1 MSASKRLRE
10 DAAARKAGLKS
21 TESEEGRKWLW
32 KALNPADSNTAAIG
46 IPTGQSNN
54 ISTLNYQSQYDITA
68 PPGVTSA
75 YPSFDCDLYLNHN
88 PVLFG
93 TAISYPSG
101 SMDLSGVNNFEIN
114 TVVSPTDGG
123 NYIVTVTITPD
134 DIPPKPVALRTVQ
147 QLTNSQIDPRAFQ
160 YSNSLASK
168 RVLYSQVIQK
178 ARLSYGAAHVIP
190 TCSDLHNGGLITAC
204 QQVCEPKESMIDETN
219 GIHLLS
225 YNENDFPNI
234 EDTIQNPQMYSAR
247 YNDGC
252 YMPYK
257 IRDPFNNDYVS
268 SEREMT
274 CRAPYVVTGV
284 SMLVADMFGNLEG
297 DKFVVSETATA
308 TRYTV
313 KQVPMTLVQATDST
327 MFKITG
333 TTSTA
338 TTGGNTAKTKSNVL
352 AIRFD
357 VCNLIGQ
364 RGYFYVS
371 LNDEELKSSNS
382 VYSENYS
389 TIITS
394 SASASSYKQMANMFN
409 GPFNESLSGE
419 FTANQLEASGNGALW
434 MSMFQGKQWF
444 HIPRLITAW
453 DAQGTGASMNPRG
466 IQWVSV
472 DTTYTAAASLKAL
485 TRGTIPDMLEKQMC
499 TVHMTGV
506 SSTAPIKLIM
516 RIGVEILL
524 TASSLYSPFKY
535 ISPEYDESAIKS
547 YLRCTRAMRDAYYA
561 NAGGIGGQAEFVKAM
576 TDLVE
581 YGSPMALSRV
591 LNQGGNYVSLIG

>member
-1 MSASKRLRE
+1 MSATKRLRE
-10 DAAARKAGLKS
+10 DAAARKAGLKA
-21 TESEEGRKWLW
+21 TETEEGRKWLW
-32 KALNPADSNTAAIG
+32 KALNPADPGTAAIG
-46 IPTGQSNN
+46 VPTGQSNN
-54 ISTLNYQSQYDITA
+54 ISTLNYQSQYDVTA

-75 YPSFDCDLYLNHN
+75 YPSFDCDLYMNHN
-88 PVLFG
+88 PVIFG

-101 SMDLSGVNNFEIN
+101 SMDLSGVGTFEIN
-114 TVVSPTDGG
+114 TTVDSTKKT
-123 NYIVTVTITPD
+123 VTVKITPD
-134 DIPPKPVALRTVQ
+134 DIPDRPVALRTVQ

-178 ARLSYGAAHVIP
+178 ARMSYGSVHVIP
-190 TCSDLHNGGLITAC
+190 TCSDLNNGGLITAC
-204 QQVCEPKESMIDETN
+204 QQVCEPKESMIDDTN
-219 GIHLLS
+219 GIHLLA

-257 IRDPFNNDYVS
+257 IRDPFKNEYIS
-268 SEREMT
+268 SEREVT

-284 SMLVADMFGNLEG
+284 SMLVAYQFGTVAG
-297 DKFVVSETATA
+297 GVFSQSTTALA
-308 TRYTV
+308 TNYSV
-313 KQVPMTLVQATDST
+313 KQIPMTLTQATDST
-327 MFKITG
+327 MFTIEG

-338 TTGGNTAKTKSNVL
+338 LSSGSTAENYSNVL

-371 LNDEELKSSNS
+371 LNDESIVNVTLQTGGA
-382 VYSENYS
+382 S
-389 TIITS
+389 TIISNDTS
-394 SASASSYKQMANMFN
+394 STTFKAMTNMFN
-409 GPFNESLSGE
+409 GPFAETLSGT
-419 FTANQLEASGNGALW
+419 FTAGQLEAKAGGALW
-434 MSMFQGKQWF
+434 TSMFQGKQWF

-453 DAQGTGASMNPRG
+453 DAQGTGASENPKG

-472 DTTYTAAASLKAL
+472 DTTLTALSSLKAL

-506 SSTAPIKLIM
+506 SSTAPIKLILRM
-516 RIGVEILL
+516 GVEILL

-561 NAGGIGGQAEFVKAM
+561 NAGGMGGQAEFIKALS
-576 TDLVE
+576 DLVE
-581 YGSPMALSRV
+581 HGSPMALSRV

>member
-32 KALNPADSNTAAIG
+32 KALNPADPGTAAIG

-68 PPGVTSA
+68 PPGVSSA

-88 PVLFG
+88 PVIFG

-101 SMDLSGVNNFEIN
+101 SMDLSGVGTFEVN
-114 TVVSPTDGG
+114 TTVDTTTHM
-123 NYIVTVTITPD
+123 VTVKITPD
-134 DIPPKPVALRTVQ
+134 DIPDKPVAIRTVQ

-168 RVLYSQVIQK
+168 RVLYSQIIQK
-178 ARLSYGAAHVIP
+178 ARLSYGSAHVIP
-190 TCSDLHNGGLITAC
+190 TCSDLNNGGLITAC

-219 GIHLLS
+219 GIHLLT

-284 SMLVADMFGNLEG
+284 SLLVADQFGKMEG
-297 DKFVVSETATA
+297 GVFTQSQTSQATN
-308 TRYTV
+308 YTV
-313 KQVPMTLVQATDST
+313 RQVPMTLTQAADST
-327 MFKITG
+327 MFTIEA

-338 TTGGNTAKTKSNVL
+338 RTEGEVAATKSNVL

-371 LNDEELKSSNS
+371 LNDETKKEAQSKSYGFSN
-382 VYSENYS
+382 
-389 TIITS
+389 IISNATS
-394 SASASSYKQMANMFN
+394 STTYKQMSNMFN
-409 GPFNESLSGE
+409 GPFVEGMSGD
-419 FTANQLEASGNGALW
+419 FTTGQLEAANNGPLW
-434 MSMFQGKQWF
+434 QSMFQGKQWF

-453 DAQGTGASMNPRG
+453 DSQGFGASQNPMG

-472 DTTYTAAASLKAL
+472 DTTLTSLSSLKAL

-506 SSTAPIKLIM
+506 SATAPIKLIM
-516 RIGVEILL
+516 RMGVEILL

-561 NAGGIGGQAEFVKAM
+561 NAGGIGGQAEFIRAM

-581 YGSPMALSRV
+581 YGSPLALSRV

>member
-1 MSASKRLRE
+1 MSVAKRLRE
-10 DAAARKAGLKS
+10 DEAARKAGLKA

-32 KALNPADSNTAAIG
+32 KALNPADSTTAAIG

-88 PVLFG
+88 PVIFG

-101 SMDLSGVNNFEIN
+101 SMDLSGVGTFEIN
-114 TVVSPTDGG
+114 TTVDAAEKT
-123 NYIVTVTITPD
+123 VTVKITPD
-134 DIPPKPVALRTVQ
+134 DIPDKPVALRTVQ
-147 QLTNSQIDPRAFQ
+147 QLMNSQIDPRSFQ

-178 ARLSYGAAHVIP
+178 ARLSYGSAHVIP
-190 TCSDLHNGGLITAC
+190 TCSDLNNGGLITAC

-284 SMLVADMFGNLEG
+284 SLLVADQFGTVAGNVFTQQQTK
-297 DKFVVSETATA
+297 DATN
-308 TRYTV
+308 YTV
-313 KQVPMTLVQATDST
+313 RQVPMVLKQAADST
-327 MFKITG
+327 MFTIEV

-338 TTGGNTAKTKSNVL
+338 KTLGGTAETMSNVL

-371 LNDEELKSSNS
+371 LNDESKNSTSSQAYGFSSIISNS
-382 VYSENYS
+382 
-389 TIITS
+389 TS
-394 SASASSYKQMANMFN
+394 STSYKQTSNMFN
-409 GPFNESLSGE
+409 GPFTEGMSGT
-419 FTANQLEASGNGALW
+419 FTAGQLTAANNGPLW
-434 MSMFQGKQWF
+434 QSMFNGKQWF

-453 DAQGTGASMNPRG
+453 DAQGTGASQNPVG

-472 DTTYTAAASLKAL
+472 DTTLTSLSSLKAL

-561 NAGGIGGQAEFVKAM
+561 NAGGMGGQAEFIKAL

>member
-1 MSASKRLRE
+1 MSATKRLRADE
-10 DAAARKAGLKS
+10 AARKAGLKA

-32 KALNPADSNTAAIG
+32 KALNPADPGTAAIG

-88 PVLFG
+88 PVIFG

-101 SMDLSGVNNFEIN
+101 SMDLSGVGTFEIHT
-114 TVVSPTDGG
+114 TV
-123 NYIVTVTITPD
+123 NEAEKRVTVKITPD
-134 DIPPKPVALRTVQ
+134 DIPDKPVAMRTVQ

-168 RVLYSQVIQK
+168 RVLYSQIIQK
-178 ARLSYGAAHVIP
+178 ARLSYGSVHVIP
-190 TCSDLHNGGLITAC
+190 TCSDLNNGGLITAC
-204 QQVCEPKESMIDETN
+204 QQVCEPKESMIDEAN

-257 IRDPFNNDYVS
+257 IRDPFNNDYVP

-284 SMLVADMFGNLEG
+284 SLLVADQFGTKAG
-297 DKFVVSETATA
+297 GVFTPSTTANA
-308 TRYTV
+308 TNYTV
-313 KQVPMTLVQATDST
+313 RQVPMTLTQAADST
-327 MFKITG
+327 MFTIE
-333 TTSTA
+333 A
-338 TTGGNTAKTKSNVL
+338 TTDTARTEGEIAATKSNVL

-371 LNDEELKSSNS
+371 LNDESKSSATSKSYGFSN
-382 VYSENYS
+382 
-389 TIITS
+389 IISNATS
-394 SASASSYKQMANMFN
+394 STTYKQMSNMFN
-409 GPFNESLSGE
+409 GPFVEGMSGD
-419 FTANQLEASGNGALW
+419 FTAGQIKAESNGPLW
-434 MSMFQGKQWF
+434 QSMFQGKQWF
-444 HIPRLITAW
+444 RIPRLITAW
-453 DAQGTGASMNPRG
+453 DSQGFGASQNPMG

-472 DTTYTAAASLKAL
+472 DTTLTSLSSLKAL

-506 SSTAPIKLIM
+506 SATAPIKLIM
-516 RIGVEILL
+516 RMGVEILL

-561 NAGGIGGQAEFVKAM
+561 NAGGIGGQAEFIRAM

-581 YGSPMALSRV
+581 YGSPLALSRV

>member
-1 MSASKRLRE
+1 MSVAKRLRE
-10 DAAARKAGLKS
+10 DEAARKAGLKA

-32 KALNPADSNTAAIG
+32 KALNPADPGTAAIG

-88 PVLFG
+88 PVIFG

-101 SMDLSGVNNFEIN
+101 SMDLSGVGTFEIN
-114 TVVSPTDGG
+114 TTVNVTDKT
-123 NYIVTVTITPD
+123 VTVKITPD
-134 DIPPKPVALRTVQ
+134 DIPDKPVALRTVQ
-147 QLTNSQIDPRAFQ
+147 QLMNSQIDPRAFQ

-178 ARLSYGAAHVIP
+178 ARLSYGSAHVIP
-190 TCSDLHNGGLITAC
+190 TCSDLNNGGLITAC

-284 SMLVADMFGNLEG
+284 SLLVADQFGTVAGNVLTQTQTK
-297 DKFVVSETATA
+297 DATN
-308 TRYTV
+308 YTV
-313 KQVPMTLVQATDST
+313 RQVPMTLKQAADST
-327 MFKITG
+327 MFSIEV
-333 TTSTA
+333 TTPTA
-338 TTGGNTAKTKSNVL
+338 RTGGGTAETKSNVL

-371 LNDEELKSSNS
+371 LNDESKVS
-382 VYSENYS
+382 
-389 TIITS
+389 TS
-394 SASASSYKQMANMFN
+394 SLSYGFSNIISNDTSSTSYKLTSNMFN
-409 GPFNESLSGE
+409 GPFNETLSGT
-419 FTANQLEASGNGALW
+419 FTAGQLTASANGPLW
-434 MSMFQGKQWF
+434 QSMFNGKQWF

-453 DAQGTGASMNPRG
+453 DVQGTGASQNPVG
-466 IQWVSV
+466 IQWASV
-472 DTTYTAAASLKAL
+472 DITMNSLSSLKAL

-516 RIGVEILL
+516 RVGVEILL

-561 NAGGIGGQAEFVKAM
+561 NAGGMGGQAEFIKAM

>member
-1 MSASKRLRE
+1 MSAAKRLRADE
-10 DAAARKAGLKS
+10 AARKAGLKA

-32 KALNPADSNTAAIG
+32 KALNPADPGTAAIG

-68 PPGVTSA
+68 PPGVSSA

-88 PVLFG
+88 PVIFG

-101 SMDLSGVNNFEIN
+101 SMDLSGVGAFEIN
-114 TVVSPTDGG
+114 TTVDEAKKE
-123 NYIVTVTITPD
+123 VTVKITPD
-134 DIPPKPVALRTVQ
+134 DIPDKPVAMRTVQ

-168 RVLYSQVIQK
+168 RVLYSQIIQK
-178 ARLSYGAAHVIP
+178 ARLSYGSAHVIP
-190 TCSDLHNGGLITAC
+190 TCSDLNNGGLITAC

-225 YNENDFPNI
+225 YSENDFPNI

-268 SEREMT
+268 SERETT

-284 SMLVADMFGNLEG
+284 SLLVAEQFGTVAG
-297 DKFVVSETATA
+297 GVFTQSTTANA
-308 TRYTV
+308 TNYTV
-313 KQVPMTLVQATDST
+313 RQVPMILKQATDST
-327 MFKITG
+327 MFSIEA

-338 TTGGNTAKTKSNVL
+338 RTAGEIADTKSNVL

-371 LNDEELKSSNS
+371 LNDESKKSTTSTAYGFSN
-382 VYSENYS
+382 
-389 TIITS
+389 IISNATS
-394 SASASSYKQMANMFN
+394 STSYKQLSNMFN
-409 GPFNESLSGE
+409 GPFVEGMSGG
-419 FTANQLEASGNGALW
+419 FTAGQLKAADNGPLW
-434 MSMFQGKQWF
+434 QSMFQGKQWF

-453 DAQGTGASMNPRG
+453 DAQGTGASQNPVG

-472 DTTYTAAASLKAL
+472 DTTLTSLSSLKAL

-561 NAGGIGGQAEFVKAM
+561 NAGGIGGQAEFIRAM

-581 YGSPMALSRV
+581 YGSPLALSRV

>member
-1 MSASKRLRE
+1 MSAAKRLRE
-10 DAAARKAGLKS
+10 DEAARKAGLKA
-21 TESEEGRKWLW
+21 TETEEGRKWLW
-32 KALNPADSNTAAIG
+32 KALNPADPGTAAIG
-46 IPTGQSNN
+46 LPTGQSNN
-54 ISTLNYQSQYDITA
+54 ISTLNYQSQYDVTA

-88 PVLFG
+88 PVIFG

-101 SMDLSGVNNFEIN
+101 SMDLSGVGSFEIET
-114 TVVSPTDGG
+114 TVAEGKV
-123 NYIVTVTITPD
+123 NVKITPD
-134 DIPPKPVALRTVQ
+134 DIPDRPVALRTVQ
-147 QLTNSQIDPRAFQ
+147 QLMNSQIDPRAFQ

-178 ARLSYGAAHVIP
+178 ARMSYGSIHVIP
-190 TCSDLHNGGLITAC
+190 TCSDLNNGGLITAC
-204 QQVCEPKESMIDETN
+204 QQVCEPKESMIDDTN

-257 IRDPFNNDYVS
+257 IRDPFKNEYTS
-268 SEREMT
+268 SEREVT

-284 SMLVADMFGNLEG
+284 SMLVAYQFGT
-297 DKFVVSETATA
+297 VSNGVLNQTETKDATN
-308 TRYTV
+308 YSV
-313 KQVPMTLVQATDST
+313 KQVPMTLEQAPDST
-327 MFKITG
+327 MFTIRGTADTAKTG
-333 TTSTA
+333 GSTA
-338 TTGGNTAKTKSNVL
+338 VTKSNVL

-371 LNDEELKSSNS
+371 LNDESIVNASLQTGGL
-382 VYSENYS
+382 S
-389 TIITS
+389 TIISSDTTS
-394 SASASSYKQMANMFN
+394 TAFKPMVNMFN
-409 GPFNESLSGE
+409 GPFSESLSGT
-419 FTANQLEASGNGALW
+419 FTAGQLNSGAAGNLLWGA
-434 MSMFQGKQWF
+434 MFQGKQWF

-453 DAQGTGASMNPRG
+453 DVQGTGASENPKG

-472 DTTYTAAASLKAL
+472 DTTLTSLSSLKSL

-516 RIGVEILL
+516 RMGVEILL

-561 NAGGIGGQAEFVKAM
+561 NAGGMGGQAEFIKALS
-576 TDLVE
+576 DLVE
-581 YGSPMALSRV
+581 HGSPMALSRV

>member
-1 MSASKRLRE
+1 MSVAKRLRE
-10 DAAARKAGLKS
+10 DEAARKAGLKA

-32 KALNPADSNTAAIG
+32 KALNPADPGTAAIG

-88 PVLFG
+88 PVIFG

-101 SMDLSGVNNFEIN
+101 SMDLSGVGTFEIN
-114 TVVSPTDGG
+114 TTVNEADKM
-123 NYIVTVTITPD
+123 VTVKITPD
-134 DIPPKPVALRTVQ
+134 DIPDKPVALRTVQ
-147 QLTNSQIDPRAFQ
+147 QLMNSQIDPRAFQ

-178 ARLSYGAAHVIP
+178 ARLSYGSAHVIP
-190 TCSDLHNGGLITAC
+190 TCSDLNNGGLITAC

-284 SMLVADMFGNLEG
+284 SLLVADQFGTVAGNVFT
-297 DKFVVSETATA
+297 KTETAQA
-308 TRYTV
+308 TNYTV
-313 KQVPMTLVQATDST
+313 RQVPMTLKQAADST
-327 MFKITG
+327 MFSIEV

-338 TTGGNTAKTKSNVL
+338 STGGTTAYKKSNVL

-371 LNDEELKSSNS
+371 LNDESKDSKTSQAYGFSNIISNS
-382 VYSENYS
+382 
-389 TIITS
+389 TS
-394 SASASSYKQMANMFN
+394 STSYKLTSNMFN
-409 GPFNESLSGE
+409 GPFNETLSGS
-419 FTANQLEASGNGALW
+419 FTAGQLTAADNGPLW
-434 MSMFQGKQWF
+434 QSMFNGKQWF

-453 DAQGTGASMNPRG
+453 DAQGTGASQNPVG

-472 DTTYTAAASLKAL
+472 DTTLTSLSSLKAL

-561 NAGGIGGQAEFVKAM
+561 NAGGMGGQAEFIKAL

>member
-1 MSASKRLRE
+1 MSAAKRLRADE
-10 DAAARKAGLKS
+10 AARKAGLKA

-32 KALNPADSNTAAIG
+32 KALNPADPGTAAIG

-68 PPGVTSA
+68 PPGVSSA

-88 PVLFG
+88 PVIFG

-101 SMDLSGVNNFEIN
+101 SMDLSGVGTFEIN
-114 TVVSPTDGG
+114 TTVDEAAKE
-123 NYIVTVTITPD
+123 VTVKITPD
-134 DIPPKPVALRTVQ
+134 DIPDKPVAIRTVQ

-168 RVLYSQVIQK
+168 RVLYSQIIQK
-178 ARLSYGAAHVIP
+178 ARLSYGSAHVIP
-190 TCSDLHNGGLITAC
+190 TCSDLNNGGLITAC

-219 GIHLLS
+219 GIHLLT
-225 YNENDFPNI
+225 YNESDFPNI

-284 SMLVADMFGNLEG
+284 SMLVANQFGSVAG
-297 DKFVVSETATA
+297 GVFTKTETAQA
-308 TRYTV
+308 TNYTV
-313 KQVPMTLVQATDST
+313 KQVPMTLTQATDST
-327 MFKITG
+327 MFTIEGKASTADTGG
-333 TTSTA
+333 TTA
-338 TTGGNTAKTKSNVL
+338 YKKSNVL

-371 LNDEELKSSNS
+371 LNDESKIDTQSKSYGFSNIISNS
-382 VYSENYS
+382 
-389 TIITS
+389 TS
-394 SASASSYKQMANMFN
+394 STSYKQMSNMFN
-409 GPFNESLSGE
+409 GPFAETISGD
-419 FTANQLEASGNGALW
+419 FSVGQLKAADNGPLW
-434 MSMFQGKQWF
+434 QSMFQGKQWF
-444 HIPRLITAW
+444 RIPRLITAW
-453 DAQGTGASMNPRG
+453 NSQGFGASQNPMG

-472 DTTYTAAASLKAL
+472 DTTLTSLSSLKAL

-561 NAGGIGGQAEFVKAM
+561 NAGGIGGQAEFIRAM

-581 YGSPMALSRV
+581 YGSPLALSRV

>member
-1 MSASKRLRE
+1 MRE

-32 KALNPADSNTAAIG
+32 KALNPADPGTAAIG

-88 PVLFG
+88 PVIFG

-101 SMDLSGVNNFEIN
+101 SMDLSGVGTFEVN
-114 TVVSPTDGG
+114 TTVDETKKT
-123 NYIVTVTITPD
+123 VTVKITPD
-134 DIPPKPVALRTVQ
+134 DIPDKPVAMRTVQ

-168 RVLYSQVIQK
+168 RVLYSQIIQK
-178 ARLSYGAAHVIP
+178 ARLSYGSAHVIP
-190 TCSDLHNGGLITAC
+190 TCSDLNNGGLITAC

-257 IRDPFNNDYVS
+257 IRDPFNNDYVA

-284 SMLVADMFGNLEG
+284 SLLVADQFGTVAG
-297 DKFVVSETATA
+297 GVFTPSTTANA
-308 TRYTV
+308 TNYTV
-313 KQVPMTLVQATDST
+313 RQVPMTLTQAADST
-327 MFKITG
+327 MFSIE
-333 TTSTA
+333 A
-338 TTGGNTAKTKSNVL
+338 TTNTARTEGEVAATKSNVL

-371 LNDEELKSSNS
+371 LNDETKKDGQSKSYGFSNIISNS
-382 VYSENYS
+382 
-389 TIITS
+389 TS
-394 SASASSYKQMANMFN
+394 STTYKQMSNMFN
-409 GPFNESLSGE
+409 GPFAEGMSGD
-419 FTANQLEASGNGALW
+419 FTAGQIKAESNGPLW
-434 MSMFQGKQWF
+434 QSMFQGKQWF
-444 HIPRLITAW
+444 HLPRLITAW
-453 DAQGTGASMNPRG
+453 DSQGFGASQNPMG

-472 DTTYTAAASLKAL
+472 DTTLTSLSSLKAL

-506 SSTAPIKLIM
+506 SATAPIKLIM
-516 RIGVEILL
+516 RMGVEILL

-561 NAGGIGGQAEFVKAM
+561 NAGGIGGQAEFIRAM

-581 YGSPMALSRV
+581 YGSPLALSRV

>member
-1 MSASKRLRE
+1 MSATKRLRADE
-10 DAAARKAGLKS
+10 AARKAGLKS

-32 KALNPADSNTAAIG
+32 KALNPADPGTAAIG

-88 PVLFG
+88 PVIFG

-101 SMDLSGVNNFEIN
+101 SMDLSGVGTFEIN
-114 TVVSPTDGG
+114 TTVDEVKKT
-123 NYIVTVTITPD
+123 VTVKITPD
-134 DIPPKPVALRTVQ
+134 DIPDKPVAMRTVQ

-178 ARLSYGAAHVIP
+178 ARLSYGSAHVIP
-190 TCSDLHNGGLITAC
+190 TCSDLNNGGLITAC
-204 QQVCEPKESMIDETN
+204 QQVCEPKESMIDEAN

-284 SMLVADMFGNLEG
+284 SLLVADQFGTVAG
-297 DKFVVSETATA
+297 GVFTQTETATA
-308 TRYTV
+308 TNYTV
-313 KQVPMTLVQATDST
+313 RQVPMTLTQAPDST
-327 MFKITG
+327 MFTIEA

-338 TTGGNTAKTKSNVL
+338 RTAGGVAETKSNVL

-371 LNDEELKSSNS
+371 LNDESKSS
-382 VYSENYS
+382 
-389 TIITS
+389 TS
-394 SASASSYKQMANMFN
+394 SQSYGFSNIISNATSPTSYKQMSNMFN
-409 GPFNESLSGE
+409 GPFVEGMSGAFDAGQLTAANNTSL
-419 FTANQLEASGNGALW
+419 W
-434 MSMFQGKQWF
+434 KSMFQGKQWF
-444 HIPRLITAW
+444 RIPRLITAW
-453 DAQGTGASMNPRG
+453 DSQGTGASQNPVG

-472 DTTYTAAASLKAL
+472 DTTLTSLSSLKAL

-506 SSTAPIKLIM
+506 SATAPIKLIM
-516 RIGVEILL
+516 RMGVEILL

-561 NAGGIGGQAEFVKAM
+561 NAGGIGGQAEFIRAM

-581 YGSPMALSRV
+581 YGSPLALSRV

>member
-1 MSASKRLRE
+1 MSVAKRLRE
-10 DAAARKAGLKS
+10 DEAARKAGLKA

-32 KALNPADSNTAAIG
+32 KALNPADPGTAAIG

-88 PVLFG
+88 PVIFG

-101 SMDLSGVNNFEIN
+101 SMDLSGVGTFEIN
-114 TVVSPTDGG
+114 TTVDPAKKL
-123 NYIVTVTITPD
+123 VTVKITPD
-134 DIPPKPVALRTVQ
+134 DIPDKPVALRTVQ
-147 QLTNSQIDPRAFQ
+147 QLMNSQIDPRAFQ

-178 ARLSYGAAHVIP
+178 ARLSYGSAHVIP
-190 TCSDLHNGGLITAC
+190 TCSDLNNGGLITAC

-284 SMLVADMFGNLEG
+284 SLLVADQFGTVAGNVFSQTQTK
-297 DKFVVSETATA
+297 DATN
-308 TRYTV
+308 YTV
-313 KQVPMTLVQATDST
+313 RQVPMTLKQAADST
-327 MFKITG
+327 MFSIEA

-338 TTGGNTAKTKSNVL
+338 HTGGGTAETMSNVL

-371 LNDEELKSSNS
+371 LNDESKNSTSSQAYGFSSIISNS
-382 VYSENYS
+382 
-389 TIITS
+389 TS
-394 SASASSYKQMANMFN
+394 STSFKLTSNMFN
-409 GPFNESLSGE
+409 GPFAEGMSGD
-419 FTANQLEASGNGALW
+419 FTAGQLTAADNGPLW
-434 MSMFQGKQWF
+434 QSMFSGKQWF

-453 DAQGTGASMNPRG
+453 DAQGTGASMNPVG

-472 DTTYTAAASLKAL
+472 DVTMNSLTSLKAL

-516 RIGVEILL
+516 RVGVEILL

-561 NAGGIGGQAEFVKAM
+561 NAGGMGGQAEFIKAM

>member
-1 MSASKRLRE
+1 MSATKRLRADE
-10 DAAARKAGLKS
+10 AARKAGLKA

-32 KALNPADSNTAAIG
+32 KALNPADPGTAAIG

-68 PPGVTSA
+68 PPGVSSA

-88 PVLFG
+88 PVIFG

-101 SMDLSGVNNFEIN
+101 SMDLSGVGTFEIN
-114 TVVSPTDGG
+114 TTVDT
-123 NYIVTVTITPD
+123 NEHTVTVKITPD
-134 DIPPKPVALRTVQ
+134 DIPDKPVAIRTVQ

-168 RVLYSQVIQK
+168 RVLYSQIIQK
-178 ARLSYGAAHVIP
+178 ARLSYGSAHVIP
-190 TCSDLHNGGLITAC
+190 TCSDLNNGGLITAC

-284 SMLVADMFGNLEG
+284 SLLVVDQFGKIEG
-297 DKFVVSETATA
+297 GVFTKTQTAQA
-308 TRYTV
+308 TNYTV
-313 KQVPMTLVQATDST
+313 RQVPMTLKQATDST
-327 MFKITG
+327 MFTIET
-333 TTSTA
+333 TTSTVD
-338 TTGGNTAKTKSNVL
+338 TGGNDAYKKSNVL

-371 LNDEELKSSNS
+371 LNDESKNDKTSKAYGFSNIISNS
-382 VYSENYS
+382 
-389 TIITS
+389 TS
-394 SASASSYKQMANMFN
+394 STSYKQMSNMFN
-409 GPFNESLSGE
+409 GPFVEGMSGD
-419 FTANQLEASGNGALW
+419 FTAGQLEASTNGPLW
-434 MSMFQGKQWF
+434 QSMFQGKQWF
-444 HIPRLITAW
+444 RIPRLITAW
-453 DAQGTGASMNPRG
+453 DAQGMGASENPMG

-472 DTTYTAAASLKAL
+472 DTTLTSLSSLKAL

-561 NAGGIGGQAEFVKAM
+561 NAGGIGGQAEFIKAM

-581 YGSPMALSRV
+581 YGSPLALSRV

>member
-1 MSASKRLRE
+1 MSATKRLRE
-10 DAAARKAGLKS
+10 DAAARKAGLKA
-21 TESEEGRKWLW
+21 TETEEGRKWLW
-32 KALNPADSNTAAIG
+32 KALNPADPGTAAIG
-46 IPTGQSNN
+46 VPTGQSNN
-54 ISTLNYQSQYDITA
+54 ISTLNYQSQYDVTA

-88 PVLFG
+88 PVIFG

-101 SMDLSGVNNFEIN
+101 SMDLSGVNTFEIN
-114 TVVSPTDGG
+114 TTVNTTAKT
-123 NYIVTVTITPD
+123 VTVKITPD
-134 DIPPKPVALRTVQ
+134 DIPDRPVALRTVQ

-178 ARLSYGAAHVIP
+178 ARLSYGSVHVIP
-190 TCSDLHNGGLITAC
+190 TCSDLNNGGLITAC
-204 QQVCEPKESMIDETN
+204 QQVCEPKESMIDDTN
-219 GIHLLS
+219 GIHLLA

-257 IRDPFNNDYVS
+257 IRDPFKNEYVS
-268 SEREMT
+268 SEREVT

-284 SMLVADMFGNLEG
+284 SMLVAYQFGT
-297 DKFVVSETATA
+297 VSNGTLTPSTTANA
-308 TRYTV
+308 TNYSV
-313 KQVPMTLVQATDST
+313 KQIPMTLSQAADST
-327 MFKITG
+327 MFTIEG
-333 TTSTA
+333 TASTA
-338 TTGGNTAKTKSNVL
+338 LSTGNTAENMSNVL

-371 LNDEELKSSNS
+371 LNDETMVSTTSQTGGL
-382 VYSENYS
+382 S
-389 TIITS
+389 TIISNNTS
-394 SASASSYKQMANMFN
+394 STTFKSMTNMFN
-409 GPFNESLSGE
+409 GPFAETLSGT
-419 FTANQLEASGNGALW
+419 FTAGQLEAANDGPLW
-434 MSMFQGKQWF
+434 AAMFRDKQWF

-453 DAQGTGASMNPRG
+453 DAQGTGASENPKG

-472 DTTYTAAASLKAL
+472 DTTLTSLSSLKSL

-516 RIGVEILL
+516 RMGVEILL

-561 NAGGIGGQAEFVKAM
+561 NAGGMGGQAEFIKALS
-576 TDLVE
+576 DLVE
-581 YGSPMALSRV
+581 HGSPMALSRV

>member
-1 MSASKRLRE
+1 MSVSSRFKVTHGDVFPHGAYLVSEVELVRDFDKSSPGRPVQAVDKESGLPVWAVSVL
-10 DAAARKAGLKS
+10 DADPEAR
-21 TESEEGRKWLW
+21 R
-32 KALNPADSNTAAIG
+32 ADKT
-46 IPTGQSNN
+46 
-54 ISTLNYQSQYDITA
+54 
-68 PPGVTSA
+68 
-75 YPSFDCDLYLNHN
+75 
-88 PVLFG
+88 
-93 TAISYPSG
+93 
-101 SMDLSGVNNFEIN
+101 
-114 TVVSPTDGG
+114 
-123 NYIVTVTITPD
+123 VTVKITPD
-134 DIPPKPVALRTVQ
+134 DIPDRPVALRTVQ

-178 ARLSYGAAHVIP
+178 ARLSYGSVHVIP
-190 TCSDLHNGGLITAC
+190 TCSDLNNGGLITAC
-204 QQVCEPKESMIDETN
+204 QQVCEPKESMIDDTN
-219 GIHLLS
+219 GIHLLA

-234 EDTIQNPQMYSAR
+234 EDTIQNTQMYSAR

-257 IRDPFNNDYVS
+257 IRDPFKNEYVS
-268 SEREMT
+268 SEREVT

-284 SMLVADMFGNLEG
+284 SMLVAYQFGTVTG
-297 DKFVVSETATA
+297 GVFTQSTTALA
-308 TRYTV
+308 TNYSV
-313 KQVPMTLVQATDST
+313 KQIPMTLTQATDST
-327 MFKITG
+327 MFTITG
-333 TTSTA
+333 TSSTA
-338 TTGGNTAKTKSNVL
+338 LSSGNTAETYSNVL

-371 LNDEELKSSNS
+371 LNDESMVSTTSQTGGL
-382 VYSENYS
+382 S
-389 TIITS
+389 TIISNDTS
-394 SASASSYKQMANMFN
+394 STSFKPMANMFN
-409 GPFNESLSGE
+409 GPFSESLSGT
-419 FTANQLEASGNGALW
+419 FTAGQLEAKQEGALW
-434 MSMFQGKQWF
+434 TSMFDGKQWF

-453 DAQGTGASMNPRG
+453 DVQGTGASENPKG
-466 IQWVSV
+466 VQWVSV
-472 DTTYTAAASLKAL
+472 DTTLTALSSLKAL

-516 RIGVEILL
+516 RMGVEILL

-561 NAGGIGGQAEFVKAM
+561 SAGGMGGQAEFIKALS
-576 TDLVE
+576 DLVE

>member
-1 MSASKRLRE
+1 MSATKRLRADE
-10 DAAARKAGLKS
+10 AARKAGLKS

-32 KALNPADSNTAAIG
+32 KALNPADPGTAAIG

-88 PVLFG
+88 PVIFG

-101 SMDLSGVNNFEIN
+101 SMDLSGVGTFEVN
-114 TVVSPTDGG
+114 TTVDEAKKK
-123 NYIVTVTITPD
+123 VTVKITPD
-134 DIPPKPVALRTVQ
+134 DIPDKPVAMRTVQ

-168 RVLYSQVIQK
+168 RVLYSQIIQK
-178 ARLSYGAAHVIP
+178 ARLSYGSAHVIP
-190 TCSDLHNGGLITAC
+190 TCSDLNNGGLITAC

-257 IRDPFNNDYVS
+257 IRDPFNNDYVA

-284 SMLVADMFGNLEG
+284 SLLVADQFGTVAGNV
-297 DKFVVSETATA
+297 FAPTTTSNATN
-308 TRYTV
+308 YTV
-313 KQVPMTLVQATDST
+313 RQVPMTLTQAADST
-327 MFKITG
+327 MFTIE
-333 TTSTA
+333 A
-338 TTGGNTAKTKSNVL
+338 TTDTARTEGEIAATKSNVL

-371 LNDEELKSSNS
+371 LNDETKKSATSESYGFSN
-382 VYSENYS
+382 
-389 TIITS
+389 IISNATS
-394 SASASSYKQMANMFN
+394 STTYKQMSNMFN
-409 GPFNESLSGE
+409 GPFVEGMSGD
-419 FTANQLEASGNGALW
+419 FTAGQLKAETNGPLW
-434 MSMFQGKQWF
+434 QSMFQGKQWF
-444 HIPRLITAW
+444 RIPRLITAW
-453 DAQGTGASMNPRG
+453 DTQGFGASQNPMG

-472 DTTYTAAASLKAL
+472 DTTLTSLSSLKAL

-506 SSTAPIKLIM
+506 SATAPIKLIM
-516 RIGVEILL
+516 RMGVEILL

-561 NAGGIGGQAEFVKAM
+561 NAGGIGGQAEFIRAM

-581 YGSPMALSRV
+581 YGSPLALSRV

>member
-1 MSASKRLRE
+1 MSATKRLRE
-10 DAAARKAGLKS
+10 DAAARKAGLKA

-32 KALNPADSNTAAIG
+32 KALNPADPGTASIG

-54 ISTLNYQSQYDITA
+54 ISTLNYQSQYDVTA

-88 PVLFG
+88 PVIFG

-101 SMDLSGVNNFEIN
+101 SMDLSGVGTFEIN
-114 TVVSPTDGG
+114 TTVDTVKKE
-123 NYIVTVTITPD
+123 VTVKITPD
-134 DIPPKPVALRTVQ
+134 DIPDRPVALRTVQ
-147 QLTNSQIDPRAFQ
+147 QLMNSQIDPRAFQ

-178 ARLSYGAAHVIP
+178 ARLSYGSVHVIP
-190 TCSDLHNGGLITAC
+190 TCSDLNNGGLITAC
-204 QQVCEPKESMIDETN
+204 QQVCEPKESMIDDTN
-219 GIHLLS
+219 GIHLLA

-257 IRDPFNNDYVS
+257 IRDPFKNEYIS
-268 SEREMT
+268 SEREVT

-284 SMLVADMFGNLEG
+284 SMLVAYQFGT
-297 DKFVVSETATA
+297 VSNGVLTQTQTSMATN
-308 TRYTV
+308 YSV
-313 KQVPMTLVQATDST
+313 KQIPMTLTQSPDST
-327 MFKITG
+327 MFTIEG
-333 TTSTA
+333 TASTA
-338 TTGGNTAKTKSNVL
+338 LSGGNTAQDMSNVL

-371 LNDEELKSSNS
+371 LNDESMVSTNS
-382 VYSENYS
+382 QTGGLS
-389 TIITS
+389 TIISNNTS
-394 SASASSYKQMANMFN
+394 STTFKPMANMFN
-409 GPFNESLSGE
+409 GPFIEGISGT
-419 FTANQLEASGNGALW
+419 FTAGQLEAANNGPLW
-434 MSMFQGKQWF
+434 SSMFQGKQWF

-453 DAQGTGASMNPRG
+453 DVQGTGASENPKG
-466 IQWVSV
+466 VQWVSV
-472 DTTYTAAASLKAL
+472 DTTLTSLSSLKAL
-485 TRGTIPDMLEKQMC
+485 SRGTIPDMLEKQMC

-516 RIGVEILL
+516 RMGVEILL

-561 NAGGIGGQAEFVKAM
+561 NAGGMGGQAEFIKALS
-576 TDLVE
+576 DLVE

>member
-1 MSASKRLRE
+1 MSATKRLRE
-10 DAAARKAGLKS
+10 DAAARKAGLKA

-32 KALNPADSNTAAIG
+32 KALNPADPGTAAIG

-54 ISTLNYQSQYDITA
+54 ISTLNYQSQYDVTA

-88 PVLFG
+88 PVIFG

-101 SMDLSGVNNFEIN
+101 SMDLSGVGTFEIN
-114 TVVSPTDGG
+114 TTVDTSAKT
-123 NYIVTVTITPD
+123 VTVKITPD
-134 DIPPKPVALRTVQ
+134 DIPDRPVALRTVQ

-178 ARLSYGAAHVIP
+178 ARLSYGSVHVIP
-190 TCSDLHNGGLITAC
+190 TCSDLNNGGLITAC
-204 QQVCEPKESMIDETN
+204 QQVCEPKESMIDDTN
-219 GIHLLS
+219 GIHLLA

-257 IRDPFNNDYVS
+257 IRDPFKNEYVS
-268 SEREMT
+268 SEREVT

-284 SMLVADMFGNLEG
+284 SMLVAYQFGTVTG
-297 DKFVVSETATA
+297 GVFTQSTTALA
-308 TRYTV
+308 TNYSV
-313 KQVPMTLVQATDST
+313 KQIPMTLTQATDST
-327 MFKITG
+327 MFTITG
-333 TTSTA
+333 TSSTA
-338 TTGGNTAKTKSNVL
+338 LSSGNTAETYSNVL

-371 LNDEELKSSNS
+371 LNDESMVSATSQTGGL
-382 VYSENYS
+382 S
-389 TIITS
+389 TIISNDTS
-394 SASASSYKQMANMFN
+394 STTFKPMSNMFN
-409 GPFNESLSGE
+409 GPFAETLSGT
-419 FTANQLEASGNGALW
+419 FTAGQLEAKQEGALW
-434 MSMFQGKQWF
+434 TSMFDGKQWF

-453 DAQGTGASMNPRG
+453 DVQGTGASENPKG
-466 IQWVSV
+466 VQWVSV
-472 DTTYTAAASLKAL
+472 DTTLTALSSLKAL

-516 RIGVEILL
+516 RMGVEILL

-561 NAGGIGGQAEFVKAM
+561 NAGGMGGQAEFIKALS
-576 TDLVE
+576 DLVE

>member
-1 MSASKRLRE
+1 MSAAKRLRADE
-10 DAAARKAGLKS
+10 AARKAGLKS

-32 KALNPADSNTAAIG
+32 KALNPADPGTAAIG

-88 PVLFG
+88 PVIFG

-101 SMDLSGVNNFEIN
+101 SMDLSGVGTFEIN
-114 TVVSPTDGG
+114 TTV
-123 NYIVTVTITPD
+123 NEAEKKVTVKITPD
-134 DIPPKPVALRTVQ
+134 DIPDKPVAMRTVQ

-168 RVLYSQVIQK
+168 RVLYSQAIQK

-190 TCSDLHNGGLITAC
+190 TCSDLNNGGLITAC

-284 SMLVADMFGNLEG
+284 SLLVADQFGTVEG
-297 DKFVVSETATA
+297 GVFTRSTTANA
-308 TRYTV
+308 TNYTV
-313 KQVPMTLVQATDST
+313 RQVPMTLTQATDST
-327 MFKITG
+327 MFTIEA

-338 TTGGNTAKTKSNVL
+338 ITEGDIAATKSNVL

-371 LNDEELKSSNS
+371 LNDESKNELDSKYYGFSS
-382 VYSENYS
+382 
-389 TIITS
+389 IISNDTS
-394 SASASSYKQMANMFN
+394 STSYKQLSNMFN
-409 GPFNESLSGE
+409 GPFVEGLSGS
-419 FTANQLEASGNGALW
+419 FTAGQLKAADNGPLW
-434 MSMFQGKQWF
+434 KSMFQGKQWF
-444 HIPRLITAW
+444 HLPRLITAW
-453 DAQGTGASMNPRG
+453 DTQGLGASQNPVG

-472 DTTYTAAASLKAL
+472 DTTLTSLSSLKAL

-524 TASSLYSPFKY
+524 TSSSLYSPFKY

-561 NAGGIGGQAEFVKAM
+561 NAGGIGGQAEFIRAM

-581 YGSPMALSRV
+581 YGSPLALSRV

>member
-1 MSASKRLRE
+1 MSATKRLRE

-21 TESEEGRKWLW
+21 VESEEGRKWLW
-32 KALNPADSNTAAIG
+32 KALNPADSSTAAIG

-88 PVLFG
+88 SVIFG

-101 SMDLSGVNNFEIN
+101 SIDLSAVGTFEIN
-114 TVVSPTDGG
+114 TTIDTTKKT
-123 NYIVTVTITPD
+123 VTVNITPD
-134 DIPPKPVALRTVQ
+134 DIPDKPVALRTVQ

-178 ARLSYGAAHVIP
+178 ARMSYGSAHVIP

-284 SMLVADMFGNLEG
+284 SLLVADQFGTVAGGVLSQTQTK
-297 DKFVVSETATA
+297 DATNF
-308 TRYTV
+308 TV
-313 KQVPMTLVQATDST
+313 RQVPMTLTQATDST
-327 MFKITG
+327 MFTI
-333 TTSTA
+333 TA
-338 TTGGNTAKTKSNVL
+338 TTQTARSNGGTAETKSNVL

-371 LNDEELKSSNS
+371 LNDEELYNNAGQ
-382 VYSENYS
+382 VVQGARS
-389 TIITS
+389 TIISNSTS
-394 SASASSYKQMANMFN
+394 STTYK
-409 GPFNESLSGE
+409 L
-419 FTANQLEASGNGALW
+419 TANLFGGPLNETISNTFAVGQLNAGTVGNPFWA
-434 MSMFQGKQWF
+434 SMFQDKQWF
-444 HIPRLITAW
+444 RIPRLITAW
-453 DAQGTGASMNPRG
+453 DAQGTGASENPVG

-472 DTTYTAAASLKAL
+472 DTTLTSLSSLKAL

-506 SSTAPIKLIM
+506 SSTAPIKLILRM
-516 RIGVEILL
+516 GVEILL

-561 NAGGIGGQAEFVKAM
+561 NAGGIGGQAEFIKAM
-576 TDLVE
+576 SDLVE

>member
-1 MSASKRLRE
+1 MSAAKRLRE
-10 DAAARKAGLKS
+10 DEAARKAGLKA
-21 TESEEGRKWLW
+21 TETEEGRKWLW
-32 KALNPADSNTAAIG
+32 KALNPADPGTAAIG
-46 IPTGQSNN
+46 LPTGQSNN
-54 ISTLNYQSQYDITA
+54 ISTLNYQSQYDVTA

-88 PVLFG
+88 PVIFG

-101 SMDLSGVNNFEIN
+101 SMDLSGVGSFEIET
-114 TVVSPTDGG
+114 TVAGG
-123 NYIVTVTITPD
+123 EVTVKITPD
-134 DIPPKPVALRTVQ
+134 DIPDRPVALRTVQ
-147 QLTNSQIDPRAFQ
+147 QLMNSQIDPRAFQ

-178 ARLSYGAAHVIP
+178 ARMSYGSIHVIP
-190 TCSDLHNGGLITAC
+190 TCSDLNNGGLITAC
-204 QQVCEPKESMIDETN
+204 QQVCEPKDSMIDDTN
-219 GIHLLS
+219 GIHLLA

-257 IRDPFNNDYVS
+257 IRDPFKNEYIS
-268 SEREMT
+268 SEREVT

-284 SMLVADMFGNLEG
+284 SMLVAYQFGT
-297 DKFVVSETATA
+297 VSNGVLTMTETKDATNFS
-308 TRYTV
+308 V
-313 KQVPMTLVQATDST
+313 KQIPMTLTQASDST
-327 MFKITG
+327 MFSIVG
-333 TTSTA
+333 TAEPAKTAGSTA
-338 TTGGNTAKTKSNVL
+338 ATKSNVL

-371 LNDEELKSSNS
+371 LNDESIVNASLQTGGL
-382 VYSENYS
+382 S
-389 TIITS
+389 TIISSDTTS
-394 SASASSYKQMANMFN
+394 TAFKSMVNMFN
-409 GPFNESLSGE
+409 GPFSESLSGT
-419 FTANQLEASGNGALW
+419 FTAGQLNSGIPDNLLWGA
-434 MSMFQGKQWF
+434 MFQGKQWF

-453 DAQGTGASMNPRG
+453 DAQGTGASENPKG

-472 DTTYTAAASLKAL
+472 DTTLTSLSSLKSL
-485 TRGTIPDMLEKQMC
+485 SRGTIPDMLEKQMC

-516 RIGVEILL
+516 RMGVEILL

-561 NAGGIGGQAEFVKAM
+561 NAGGMGGQAEFIKALS
-576 TDLVE
+576 DLVE
-581 YGSPMALSRV
+581 HGSPMSLSRV

>member
-1 MSASKRLRE
+1 MSAAKRLRE
-10 DAAARKAGLKS
+10 DEAARKAGLKA
-21 TESEEGRKWLW
+21 TETEEGRKWLW
-32 KALNPADSNTAAIG
+32 KALNPADPGTAAIG
-46 IPTGQSNN
+46 LPTGQSNN
-54 ISTLNYQSQYDITA
+54 ISTLNYQSQYDVTA

-88 PVLFG
+88 PVIFG

-101 SMDLSGVNNFEIN
+101 SMDLSGVGSFEIET
-114 TVVSPTDGG
+114 TVAEGK
-123 NYIVTVTITPD
+123 VTVKITPD
-134 DIPPKPVALRTVQ
+134 DIPDRPVALRTVQ
-147 QLTNSQIDPRAFQ
+147 QLMNSQIDPRAFQ

-178 ARLSYGAAHVIP
+178 ARMSYGSIHVIP
-190 TCSDLHNGGLITAC
+190 TCSDLNNGGLITAC
-204 QQVCEPKESMIDETN
+204 QQVCEPKDSMIDDTN
-219 GIHLLS
+219 GIHLLA

-257 IRDPFNNDYVS
+257 IRDPFKNEYIS
-268 SEREMT
+268 SEREVT

-284 SMLVADMFGNLEG
+284 SMLVAYQFGT
-297 DKFVVSETATA
+297 VSNGVLTQTETKDATNFS
-308 TRYTV
+308 V
-313 KQVPMTLVQATDST
+313 KQVPMTLTQAADST
-327 MFKITG
+327 MFSIVGTAETAKTG
-333 TTSTA
+333 GSTA
-338 TTGGNTAKTKSNVL
+338 VTKSNVL

-371 LNDEELKSSNS
+371 LNDESIVNASLQTGGL
-382 VYSENYS
+382 S
-389 TIITS
+389 TIISSDTTS
-394 SASASSYKQMANMFN
+394 TALKPMVNMFN
-409 GPFNESLSGE
+409 GPFSESLSGT
-419 FTANQLEASGNGALW
+419 FTAGQLNSGTPGNLLWGA
-434 MSMFQGKQWF
+434 MFQGKQWF
-444 HIPRLITAW
+444 RIPRLITAW
-453 DAQGTGASMNPRG
+453 DAQGTGASENPKG

-472 DTTYTAAASLKAL
+472 DTTLTSLSSLKAL
-485 TRGTIPDMLEKQMC
+485 SRGTIPDMLEKQMC

-516 RIGVEILL
+516 RMGVEILL

-561 NAGGIGGQAEFVKAM
+561 NAGGMGGQAEFIKALS
-576 TDLVE
+576 DLVE
-581 YGSPMALSRV
+581 HGSPMALSRV

>member
-1 MSASKRLRE
+1 MSATKRLRE
-10 DAAARKAGLKS
+10 DAAARKAGLKA

-32 KALNPADSNTAAIG
+32 KALNPADSGTAAIG

-54 ISTLNYQSQYDITA
+54 ISTLNYQSQYDVTA

-88 PVLFG
+88 PVIFG

-101 SMDLSGVNNFEIN
+101 SMDLSGVGTFEIN
-114 TVVSPTDGG
+114 TTIDTGKKE
-123 NYIVTVTITPD
+123 VTVKITPD
-134 DIPPKPVALRTVQ
+134 DIPDRPVALRTVQ

-178 ARLSYGAAHVIP
+178 ARLSYGSVHVIP
-190 TCSDLHNGGLITAC
+190 TCSDLNNGGLITAC
-204 QQVCEPKESMIDETN
+204 QQVCEPKESMIDDTN
-219 GIHLLS
+219 GIHLLA

-247 YNDGC
+247 FNDGC

-257 IRDPFNNDYVS
+257 IRDPFKNEYIS
-268 SEREMT
+268 SEREVT

-284 SMLVADMFGNLEG
+284 SMLVAYQFGTVTG
-297 DKFVVSETATA
+297 GVFTQSTTALA
-308 TRYTV
+308 TNYSV
-313 KQVPMTLVQATDST
+313 KQIPMTLTQATDST
-327 MFKITG
+327 MFTISA

-338 TTGGNTAKTKSNVL
+338 LTSGNTAQNMSNVL

-371 LNDEELKSSNS
+371 LNDESMVNTSSQTGGL
-382 VYSENYS
+382 S
-389 TIITS
+389 TIISNNTS
-394 SASASSYKQMANMFN
+394 STTFKPMANMFN
-409 GPFNESLSGE
+409 GPFAETLSGT
-419 FTANQLEASGNGALW
+419 FTAGQLEAANNGPLW
-434 MSMFQGKQWF
+434 SSMFQDKQWF

-453 DAQGTGASMNPRG
+453 DVQGTGASENPKG
-466 IQWVSV
+466 VQWVSV
-472 DTTYTAAASLKAL
+472 DTTLTSLSSLKAL

-516 RIGVEILL
+516 RMGVEILL

-561 NAGGIGGQAEFVKAM
+561 NAGGMGGQAEFIKALS
-576 TDLVE
+576 DLVE

>member
-1 MSASKRLRE
+1 MSVAKRLRE
-10 DAAARKAGLKS
+10 DEAARKAGLKS

-32 KALNPADSNTAAIG
+32 KALNPADPGTAAIG

-88 PVLFG
+88 PVIFG

-101 SMDLSGVNNFEIN
+101 SMDLSGVGTFEIN
-114 TVVSPTDGG
+114 TTVDTTAKT
-123 NYIVTVTITPD
+123 VTVKITPD
-134 DIPPKPVALRTVQ
+134 DIPDKPVALRTVQ
-147 QLTNSQIDPRAFQ
+147 QLMNSQIDPRAFQ

-178 ARLSYGAAHVIP
+178 ARLSYGSAHVIP
-190 TCSDLHNGGLITAC
+190 TCSDLNNGGLITAC

-284 SMLVADMFGNLEG
+284 SLLVADQFGTVAGGVLTQTQTN
-297 DKFVVSETATA
+297 SATN
-308 TRYTV
+308 YTV
-313 KQVPMTLVQATDST
+313 RQVPMTLKQAPDST
-327 MFKITG
+327 MFSIEV
-333 TTSTA
+333 TT
-338 TTGGNTAKTKSNVL
+338 NTARTAGGTAENMSNVL

-371 LNDEELKSSNS
+371 LNDESK
-382 VYSENYS
+382 
-389 TIITS
+389 S
-394 SASASSYKQMANMFN
+394 SASSQAYGFSSIISNSTSSTTYKQMSNMFN
-409 GPFNESLSGE
+409 GPFIEGLSGA
-419 FTANQLEASGNGALW
+419 FTAGQLEAANNGPLW
-434 MSMFQGKQWF
+434 QSMFNGKQWF

-453 DAQGTGASMNPRG
+453 DAQGTGASQNPVG

-472 DTTYTAAASLKAL
+472 DTTLTSLSSLKAL

-516 RIGVEILL
+516 RVGVEILL

-561 NAGGIGGQAEFVKAM
+561 NAGGMGGQAEFIKAL

>member
-1 MSASKRLRE
+1 MSATKRLRADE
-10 DAAARKAGLKS
+10 AARKAGLKS

-32 KALNPADSNTAAIG
+32 KALNPADPGTAAIG

-88 PVLFG
+88 PVIFG

-101 SMDLSGVNNFEIN
+101 SMDLSGVGTFEIN
-114 TVVSPTDGG
+114 TTVDEVKKE
-123 NYIVTVTITPD
+123 VTVKITPD
-134 DIPPKPVALRTVQ
+134 DIPDKPVAMRTVQ

-178 ARLSYGAAHVIP
+178 ARLSYGSAHVIP
-190 TCSDLHNGGLITAC
+190 TCSDLNNGGLITAC
-204 QQVCEPKESMIDETN
+204 QQVCEPKESMIDEAN

-284 SMLVADMFGNLEG
+284 SLLVADQFGTVNEG
-297 DKFVVSETATA
+297 VFTRSTTANA
-308 TRYTV
+308 TNYTV
-313 KQVPMTLVQATDST
+313 RQVPMTLTQAPDST
-327 MFKITG
+327 MFTIEA

-338 TTGGNTAKTKSNVL
+338 ITEGDIAATKSNVL

-371 LNDEELKSSNS
+371 LNDESQNNVESKSYGFSNIISNS
-382 VYSENYS
+382 
-389 TIITS
+389 TS
-394 SASASSYKQMANMFN
+394 STSYKQMSNMFN
-409 GPFNESLSGE
+409 GPFVEGMSGG
-419 FTANQLEASGNGALW
+419 FTAGQLKAETNGPLW
-434 MSMFQGKQWF
+434 KSMFQGKQWF
-444 HIPRLITAW
+444 HLPRLITAW
-453 DAQGTGASMNPRG
+453 DSQGLGASQNPVG

-472 DTTYTAAASLKAL
+472 DTTLTSLSSLKAL

-506 SSTAPIKLIM
+506 SATAPIKLIM
-516 RIGVEILL
+516 RMGVEILL

-561 NAGGIGGQAEFVKAM
+561 NAGGIGGQAEFIRAM

-581 YGSPMALSRV
+581 YGSPLALSRV

>member
-1 MSASKRLRE
+1 MSATKRLRE
-10 DAAARKAGLKS
+10 DAAARKAGLKA

-32 KALNPADSNTAAIG
+32 KALNPADPGTAAIG

-54 ISTLNYQSQYDITA
+54 ISTLNYQSQYDVTA

-88 PVLFG
+88 PVIFG

-101 SMDLSGVNNFEIN
+101 SMDLSGVGTFEIN
-114 TVVSPTDGG
+114 TTVDTEKKE
-123 NYIVTVTITPD
+123 VTVKITPD
-134 DIPPKPVALRTVQ
+134 DIPDRPVALRTVQ

-178 ARLSYGAAHVIP
+178 ARLSYGSVHVIP
-190 TCSDLHNGGLITAC
+190 TCSDLNNGGLITAC
-204 QQVCEPKESMIDETN
+204 QQVCEPKESMIDDTN
-219 GIHLLS
+219 GIHLLA

-257 IRDPFNNDYVS
+257 IRDPFKNEYVS
-268 SEREMT
+268 SEREVT

-284 SMLVADMFGNLEG
+284 SMLVAYQFGTVTNGVFTQSTTVL
-297 DKFVVSETATA
+297 ATN
-308 TRYTV
+308 YSV
-313 KQVPMTLVQATDST
+313 KQIPMTLTQATDST
-327 MFKITG
+327 MFTITG
-333 TTSTA
+333 TSPTA
-338 TTGGNTAKTKSNVL
+338 LSSGNTAENYSNVL

-371 LNDEELKSSNS
+371 LNDESMVSTTSQTGGL
-382 VYSENYS
+382 S
-389 TIITS
+389 TIISNDTS
-394 SASASSYKQMANMFN
+394 STTFKPMANMFN
-409 GPFNESLSGE
+409 GPFSESLSGT
-419 FTANQLEASGNGALW
+419 FTAGQLEAKQEGALW
-434 MSMFQGKQWF
+434 TSMFSGKQWF

-453 DAQGTGASMNPRG
+453 DVQGTGASENPKG
-466 IQWVSV
+466 VQWVSV
-472 DTTYTAAASLKAL
+472 DTTLTALSSLKAL

-516 RIGVEILL
+516 RMGVEILL

-561 NAGGIGGQAEFVKAM
+561 NAGGMGGQAEFIKALS
-576 TDLVE
+576 DLVE

>member
-10 DAAARKAGLKS
+10 DAAARKAGLKA

-32 KALNPADSNTAAIG
+32 KALNPADPGTAAIG

-54 ISTLNYQSQYDITA
+54 ISTLNYQSQYDVTA

-88 PVLFG
+88 PVIFG

-101 SMDLSGVNNFEIN
+101 SMDLSGVGTFEIN
-114 TVVSPTDGG
+114 TTIDTGKKE
-123 NYIVTVTITPD
+123 VTVKITPD
-134 DIPPKPVALRTVQ
+134 DIPDRPVALRTVQ

-178 ARLSYGAAHVIP
+178 ARLSYGSVHVIP
-190 TCSDLHNGGLITAC
+190 TCSDLNNGGLITAC
-204 QQVCEPKESMIDETN
+204 QQVCEPKESMIDDTN
-219 GIHLLS
+219 GIHLLA

-257 IRDPFNNDYVS
+257 IRDPFKNEYIS
-268 SEREMT
+268 SEREVT

-284 SMLVADMFGNLEG
+284 SMLVAYQFGTVTG
-297 DKFVVSETATA
+297 GVFTQSTTALA
-308 TRYTV
+308 TNYSV
-313 KQVPMTLVQATDST
+313 KQIPMTLTQATDST
-327 MFKITG
+327 MFTISA

-338 TTGGNTAKTKSNVL
+338 LSGGNTAENYSNVL

-371 LNDEELKSSNS
+371 LNDESIVSATSQTGGL
-382 VYSENYS
+382 S
-389 TIITS
+389 TIISNNTS
-394 SASASSYKQMANMFN
+394 STTFKPMANMFN
-409 GPFNESLSGE
+409 GPFAETLSGT
-419 FTANQLEASGNGALW
+419 FTAGQLEAANNGSLW
-434 MSMFQGKQWF
+434 SSMFQGKQWF

-453 DAQGTGASMNPRG
+453 DVQGTGASENPKG
-466 IQWVSV
+466 VQWVSV
-472 DTTYTAAASLKAL
+472 DTTLTSLSSLKAL

-516 RIGVEILL
+516 RMGVEILL

-561 NAGGIGGQAEFVKAM
+561 NAGGMGGQAEFIKALS
-576 TDLVE
+576 DLVE

>member
-1 MSASKRLRE
+1 MSVAKRLRE
-10 DAAARKAGLKS
+10 DEAARKAGLKS

-32 KALNPADSNTAAIG
+32 KALNPADPGTAAIG

-88 PVLFG
+88 PVIFG

-101 SMDLSGVNNFEIN
+101 SMDLSGVGTFEIN
-114 TVVSPTDGG
+114 TTVDAAQKM
-123 NYIVTVTITPD
+123 VTVKITPD
-134 DIPPKPVALRTVQ
+134 DIPDKPVALRTVQ
-147 QLTNSQIDPRAFQ
+147 QLMNSQIDPRAFQ

-178 ARLSYGAAHVIP
+178 ARLSYASAHVIP
-190 TCSDLHNGGLITAC
+190 TCSDLNNGGLITAC
-204 QQVCEPKESMIDETN
+204 QQVCEPKESMIDEAN

-225 YNENDFPNI
+225 YNENDFPNV

-284 SMLVADMFGNLEG
+284 SLLVADQFGTVAGNV
-297 DKFVVSETATA
+297 FSQTETKDATN
-308 TRYTV
+308 YTV
-313 KQVPMTLVQATDST
+313 RQVPMTLKQAADST
-327 MFKITG
+327 MFTIEA

-338 TTGGNTAKTKSNVL
+338 HTRGGTAETMSNVL

-371 LNDEELKSSNS
+371 LNDESKDSPTSNAYGFSSIISNS
-382 VYSENYS
+382 
-389 TIITS
+389 TS
-394 SASASSYKQMANMFN
+394 STSFKQLSNMFN
-409 GPFNESLSGE
+409 KPFAEGMSGD
-419 FTANQLEASGNGALW
+419 FTAGQLTAASNGPLW
-434 MSMFQGKQWF
+434 QSMFNGKQWF

-453 DAQGTGASMNPRG
+453 DAQGMGASMNPVG

-472 DTTYTAAASLKAL
+472 DTTLTSLSSLKAL

-561 NAGGIGGQAEFVKAM
+561 NAGGMGGQAEFIKAM

>member
-1 MSASKRLRE
+1 MSAAKRLRE
-10 DAAARKAGLKS
+10 DEAARKAGLKA
-21 TESEEGRKWLW
+21 TETEEGRKWLW
-32 KALNPADSNTAAIG
+32 KALNPADPGTAAIG
-46 IPTGQSNN
+46 LPTGQSNN
-54 ISTLNYQSQYDITA
+54 ISTLNYQSQYDVTA

-88 PVLFG
+88 PVIFG

-101 SMDLSGVNNFEIN
+101 SMDLSGVGSFEIET
-114 TVVSPTDGG
+114 TVAAGRV
-123 NYIVTVTITPD
+123 NVKITPD
-134 DIPPKPVALRTVQ
+134 DIPDRPVALRTVQ
-147 QLTNSQIDPRAFQ
+147 QLMNSQIDPRAFQ

-178 ARLSYGAAHVIP
+178 ARMSYGSIHVIP
-190 TCSDLHNGGLITAC
+190 TCSDLNNGGLITAC
-204 QQVCEPKESMIDETN
+204 QQVCEPKESMIDDTN
-219 GIHLLS
+219 GIHLLA

-257 IRDPFNNDYVS
+257 IRDPFKNEYIS
-268 SEREMT
+268 SEREVT

-284 SMLVADMFGNLEG
+284 SMLVAYQFGT
-297 DKFVVSETATA
+297 VSNGVLAMTETKDATN
-308 TRYTV
+308 YSV
-313 KQVPMTLVQATDST
+313 KQVPMTLEQSPDST
-327 MFKITG
+327 MFTIKGEADTAKTTG
-333 TTSTA
+333 STA
-338 TTGGNTAKTKSNVL
+338 VTKSNVL

-371 LNDEELKSSNS
+371 LNDESIVNASLQTGGL
-382 VYSENYS
+382 S
-389 TIITS
+389 TIISSDTTS
-394 SASASSYKQMANMFN
+394 TAFKPMVNMFN
-409 GPFNESLSGE
+409 GPFSESLSGT
-419 FTANQLEASGNGALW
+419 FTAGQLNSGTPGNLLWGA
-434 MSMFQGKQWF
+434 MFQGKQWF
-444 HIPRLITAW
+444 RIPRLITAW
-453 DAQGTGASMNPRG
+453 DVQGTGASENPKG

-472 DTTYTAAASLKAL
+472 DTTLTSLSSLKAL
-485 TRGTIPDMLEKQMC
+485 SRGTIPDMLEKQMC

-516 RIGVEILL
+516 RMGVEILL

-561 NAGGIGGQAEFVKAM
+561 NAGGMGGQAEFIKALS
-576 TDLVE
+576 DLVE
-581 YGSPMALSRV
+581 HGSPMALSRV

>member
-1 MSASKRLRE
+1 MSAAKRLRE
-10 DAAARKAGLKS
+10 DEAARKAGLKANE
-21 TESEEGRKWLW
+21 TEEGRKWLW
-32 KALNPADSNTAAIG
+32 KALNPADPGTAAIG

-54 ISTLNYQSQYDITA
+54 ISTLNYQSQYDVTA

-88 PVLFG
+88 PVIFG

-101 SMDLSGVNNFEIN
+101 SMDLSGVGTFEIN
-114 TVVSPTDGG
+114 TTVDTDKKT
-123 NYIVTVTITPD
+123 VTVKITPD
-134 DIPPKPVALRTVQ
+134 DIPDKPVALRTVQ
-147 QLTNSQIDPRAFQ
+147 QLMNSQIDPRAFQ

-178 ARLSYGAAHVIP
+178 ARMSYGSIHVIP
-190 TCSDLHNGGLITAC
+190 TCSDLNNGGLITAC
-204 QQVCEPKESMIDETN
+204 QQVCEPKESMIDYTN

-257 IRDPFNNDYVS
+257 IRDPFKNDYVS
-268 SEREMT
+268 SEREVT

-284 SMLVADMFGNLEG
+284 SLLVADQFGTVAGGALTQTQTK
-297 DKFVVSETATA
+297 DATN
-308 TRYTV
+308 YTV
-313 KQVPMTLVQATDST
+313 RQVPMILTQAADST
-327 MFKITG
+327 MFTIEA
-333 TTSTA
+333 TTST
-338 TTGGNTAKTKSNVL
+338 THSSGGTAENMSNVL

-371 LNDEELKSSNS
+371 LNDESMVSTNS
-382 VYSENYS
+382 QTGGLS
-389 TIITS
+389 TIISNSTS
-394 SASASSYKQMANMFN
+394 STTFKSMANMFN
-409 GPFNESLSGE
+409 GPFIEGMSGT
-419 FTANQLEASGNGALW
+419 FTVGQLTAANNGPLW
-434 MSMFQGKQWF
+434 SSMFQGKQWF
-444 HIPRLITAW
+444 RIPRLITAW
-453 DAQGTGASMNPRG
+453 DAQGTGASENPKG
-466 IQWVSV
+466 VQWVSV
-472 DTTYTAAASLKAL
+472 DTTLTSLSSLKAL

-516 RIGVEILL
+516 RMGVEILL

-561 NAGGIGGQAEFVKAM
+561 NAGGMGGQAEFIKAL

>member
-10 DAAARKAGLKS
+10 DEAARKAGLKA

-32 KALNPADSNTAAIG
+32 KALNPADPGTAAIG

-88 PVLFG
+88 AVLFG

-101 SMDLSGVNNFEIN
+101 SMDLSGVGTFEIN
-114 TVVSPTDGG
+114 TTVDEAKKL
-123 NYIVTVTITPD
+123 VTVKITPD
-134 DIPPKPVALRTVQ
+134 DIPDRPVALRTVQ
-147 QLTNSQIDPRAFQ
+147 QLMNSQIDPRAFQ

-178 ARLSYGAAHVIP
+178 ARLSYGSAHVIP
-190 TCSDLHNGGLITAC
+190 TCSDMNNGGLITAC

-284 SMLVADMFGNLEG
+284 SLLVADQFGTVAGGVLTQTQTK
-297 DKFVVSETATA
+297 DATN
-308 TRYTV
+308 YTV
-313 KQVPMTLVQATDST
+313 RQVPMTLKQAADST
-327 MFKITG
+327 MFSIEV
-333 TTSTA
+333 TTPTA
-338 TTGGNTAKTKSNVL
+338 RTGGGTAETKSNVL

-371 LNDEELKSSNS
+371 LNDESKNS
-382 VYSENYS
+382 
-389 TIITS
+389 TS
-394 SASASSYKQMANMFN
+394 SQAYGFSSIISNDTSSTSYKLTSNMFN
-409 GPFNESLSGE
+409 GPFNETLSGT
-419 FTANQLEASGNGALW
+419 FTAGQLTAADNGPLW
-434 MSMFQGKQWF
+434 QSMFSGKQWF

-453 DAQGTGASMNPRG
+453 DAQGTGASQNPMG

-472 DTTYTAAASLKAL
+472 DTTLTSLSSLKAL

-506 SSTAPIKLIM
+506 SATAPIKLIM
-516 RIGVEILL
+516 RMGVEILL

-561 NAGGIGGQAEFVKAM
+561 NAGGMGGQAEFIKAM

-581 YGSPMALSRV
+581 YGSPFALSRV
-591 LNQGGNYVSLIG
+591 PNQGGNYVSLIG

>member
-1 MSASKRLRE
+1 MSATKRLRE

-21 TESEEGRKWLW
+21 VESEEGRKWLW
-32 KALNPADSNTAAIG
+32 KALNPADSSTAAIG

-88 PVLFG
+88 SVIFG

-101 SMDLSGVNNFEIN
+101 SIDLSAVGTFEIST
-114 TVVSPTDGG
+114 TVNAAEKT
-123 NYIVTVTITPD
+123 VTVKITPD
-134 DIPPKPVALRTVQ
+134 DIPDKPVALRTVQ

-168 RVLYSQVIQK
+168 RVLYSQIIQK
-178 ARLSYGAAHVIP
+178 ARMSYGSAHVIP

-284 SMLVADMFGNLEG
+284 SLLVADQFGTVAG
-297 DKFVVSETATA
+297 GVISQTQTKDATNF
-308 TRYTV
+308 TV
-313 KQVPMTLVQATDST
+313 RQVPMTLTQATDST
-327 MFKITG
+327 MFAI
-333 TTSTA
+333 TA
-338 TTGGNTAKTKSNVL
+338 TTQTARSNGGTAETMSNVL

-371 LNDEELKSSNS
+371 LNDEELYNNAGQ
-382 VYSENYS
+382 VVQGARS
-389 TIITS
+389 TIISNSTS
-394 SASASSYKQMANMFN
+394 STSYK
-409 GPFNESLSGE
+409 L
-419 FTANQLEASGNGALW
+419 TANLFGGPLNETISNAFAAGQLNAGQAGNVFWA
-434 MSMFQGKQWF
+434 SMFKDKQWF
-444 HIPRLITAW
+444 RIPRLITAW
-453 DAQGTGASMNPRG
+453 DAQGTGASENPVG

-472 DTTYTAAASLKAL
+472 DTTLTSLSSLKAL

-506 SSTAPIKLIM
+506 SSTAPIKLILRM
-516 RIGVEILL
+516 GVEILL

-561 NAGGIGGQAEFVKAM
+561 NAGGIGGQAEFIKAM
-576 TDLVE
+576 SDLVE

>member
-1 MSASKRLRE
+1 MSATKRLRE
-10 DAAARKAGLKS
+10 DAAARKAGLKA
-21 TESEEGRKWLW
+21 TETEEGRKWLW
-32 KALNPADSNTAAIG
+32 KALNPADPGTAAIG
-46 IPTGQSNN
+46 VPTGQSNN
-54 ISTLNYQSQYDITA
+54 ISTLNYQSQYDVTA

-88 PVLFG
+88 PVIFG

-101 SMDLSGVNNFEIN
+101 SMDLSGVGTFEIN
-114 TVVSPTDGG
+114 TMVNTTAKT
-123 NYIVTVTITPD
+123 VTVKITPD
-134 DIPPKPVALRTVQ
+134 DIPDRPVALRTVQ
-147 QLTNSQIDPRAFQ
+147 QLMNSQIDPRAFQ

-178 ARLSYGAAHVIP
+178 ARMSYGSVHVIP
-190 TCSDLHNGGLITAC
+190 TCSDLNNGGLITAC
-204 QQVCEPKESMIDETN
+204 QQVCEPKESMIDDTN
-219 GIHLLS
+219 GIHLLA

-257 IRDPFNNDYVS
+257 IRDPFKNEYIS
-268 SEREMT
+268 SEREVT

-284 SMLVADMFGNLEG
+284 SMLVAYQFGT
-297 DKFVVSETATA
+297 VSNGALTPSTTANA
-308 TRYTV
+308 TNYSV
-313 KQVPMTLVQATDST
+313 KQIPMTLSQAADST
-327 MFKITG
+327 MFTIEG

-338 TTGGNTAKTKSNVL
+338 LSTGNTAENMSNVL

-371 LNDEELKSSNS
+371 LNDETMVSTTSQTGGL
-382 VYSENYS
+382 S
-389 TIITS
+389 TIISNNTS
-394 SASASSYKQMANMFN
+394 STTFKSMTNMFN
-409 GPFNESLSGE
+409 GPFAETLSGT
-419 FTANQLEASGNGALW
+419 FTAGQLEAANDGPLW
-434 MSMFQGKQWF
+434 AAMFRDKQWF
-444 HIPRLITAW
+444 RIPRLITAW
-453 DAQGTGASMNPRG
+453 DAQGTGASENPKG

-472 DTTYTAAASLKAL
+472 DTTLTSLSSLKAL
-485 TRGTIPDMLEKQMC
+485 SRGTIPDMLEKQMC

-516 RIGVEILL
+516 RMGVEILL

-561 NAGGIGGQAEFVKAM
+561 NAGGMGGQAEFIKALS
-576 TDLVE
+576 DLVE
-581 YGSPMALSRV
+581 HGSPMALSRV

>member
-1 MSASKRLRE
+1 MSVAKRLRE
-10 DAAARKAGLKS
+10 DEAARKAGLKA

-32 KALNPADSNTAAIG
+32 KALNPADPGTAAIG

-88 PVLFG
+88 PVIFG

-101 SMDLSGVNNFEIN
+101 SMDLSGVGTFEIN
-114 TVVSPTDGG
+114 TTVDTTAKT
-123 NYIVTVTITPD
+123 VTVKITPD
-134 DIPPKPVALRTVQ
+134 DIPDKPVALRTVQ

-178 ARLSYGAAHVIP
+178 ARLSYGSAHVIP
-190 TCSDLHNGGLITAC
+190 TCSDMNNGGLITAC

-284 SMLVADMFGNLEG
+284 SLLVADQFGTVAG
-297 DKFVVSETATA
+297 GVFTRAETAQA
-308 TRYTV
+308 TNYTV
-313 KQVPMTLVQATDST
+313 RQVPMTLKQATDST
-327 MFKITG
+327 MFSIEA

-338 TTGGNTAKTKSNVL
+338 LTGGNTAQNMSNVL

-371 LNDEELKSSNS
+371 LNDESKVSTTSQAYGFSN
-382 VYSENYS
+382 
-389 TIITS
+389 IISNATS
-394 SASASSYKQMANMFN
+394 STSYKQLSNMFN
-409 GPFNESLSGE
+409 GPFNETLSGS
-419 FTANQLEASGNGALW
+419 FTAGQLEAANNGPLW
-434 MSMFQGKQWF
+434 QSMFNGKQWF
-444 HIPRLITAW
+444 RIPRLITAW
-453 DAQGTGASMNPRG
+453 DAQGMGASQNPVG
-466 IQWVSV
+466 IQWVSA
-472 DTTYTAAASLKAL
+472 DTTLTSLSSLKAL

-516 RIGVEILL
+516 RVGVEILL

-561 NAGGIGGQAEFVKAM
+561 NAGGMGGQAEFIKAM

-581 YGSPMALSRV
+581 YGSPLALSRV

>member
-1 MSASKRLRE
+1 MSAAKRLRADE
-10 DAAARKAGLKS
+10 AARKAGLKA

-32 KALNPADSNTAAIG
+32 KALNPADPGTAAIG

-68 PPGVTSA
+68 PPGVSSA

-88 PVLFG
+88 PVIFG

-101 SMDLSGVNNFEIN
+101 SMDLSGVGTFEIN
-114 TVVSPTDGG
+114 TTVDEAKKE
-123 NYIVTVTITPD
+123 VTVKITPD
-134 DIPPKPVALRTVQ
+134 DIPDKPVAMRTVQ

-168 RVLYSQVIQK
+168 RVLYSQIIQK
-178 ARLSYGAAHVIP
+178 ARLSYGSAHVIP
-190 TCSDLHNGGLITAC
+190 TCSDLNNGGLITAC

-225 YNENDFPNI
+225 YSENDFPNI

-268 SEREMT
+268 SERETT

-284 SMLVADMFGNLEG
+284 SLLVADQFGTVAG
-297 DKFVVSETATA
+297 GVFAQSTTADA
-308 TRYTV
+308 TNYTV
-313 KQVPMTLVQATDST
+313 RQVPMTLKQATDST
-327 MFKITG
+327 MFSIE
-333 TTSTA
+333 A
-338 TTGGNTAKTKSNVL
+338 TTPTARTAGEIADTKSNVL

-371 LNDEELKSSNS
+371 LNDESKNSTTSTAYGFSN
-382 VYSENYS
+382 
-389 TIITS
+389 IISNATS
-394 SASASSYKQMANMFN
+394 STSYKQLSNMFN
-409 GPFNESLSGE
+409 GPFVEGMSGG
-419 FTANQLEASGNGALW
+419 FTAGQLKAANNGPLW
-434 MSMFQGKQWF
+434 QSMFQGKQWF

-453 DAQGTGASMNPRG
+453 DAQGTGASQNPVG

-472 DTTYTAAASLKAL
+472 DTTLTSLSSLKAL

-561 NAGGIGGQAEFVKAM
+561 NAGGIGGQAEFIKAM

-581 YGSPMALSRV
+581 YGSPLALSRV

>member
-1 MSASKRLRE
+1 MSAAKRLRADE
-10 DAAARKAGLKS
+10 AARKAGLKS

-32 KALNPADSNTAAIG
+32 KALNPADPGTAAIG

-88 PVLFG
+88 PVIFG

-101 SMDLSGVNNFEIN
+101 SMDLSGVGTFEIN
-114 TVVSPTDGG
+114 TTVDEAKKMVS
-123 NYIVTVTITPD
+123 VKITPD
-134 DIPPKPVALRTVQ
+134 DIPDKPVAMRTVQ

-168 RVLYSQVIQK
+168 RVLYSQAIQK

-190 TCSDLHNGGLITAC
+190 TCSDLNNGGLITAC

-284 SMLVADMFGNLEG
+284 SLLVADQFGTVEG
-297 DKFVVSETATA
+297 GVFTRSTTANA
-308 TRYTV
+308 TNYTV
-313 KQVPMTLVQATDST
+313 RQVPMTLTQATDST
-327 MFKITG
+327 MFTIEA

-338 TTGGNTAKTKSNVL
+338 ITEGDIAATKSNVL

-371 LNDEELKSSNS
+371 LNDESKNELDSKYYGFSS
-382 VYSENYS
+382 
-389 TIITS
+389 IISNDTS
-394 SASASSYKQMANMFN
+394 STSYKQLSNMFN
-409 GPFNESLSGE
+409 GPFVEGLSGS
-419 FTANQLEASGNGALW
+419 FTAGQLKAADNGPLW
-434 MSMFQGKQWF
+434 KSMFQGKQWF
-444 HIPRLITAW
+444 HLPRLITAW
-453 DAQGTGASMNPRG
+453 DTQGLGASQNPVG

-472 DTTYTAAASLKAL
+472 DTTLTSLSSLKAL

-524 TASSLYSPFKY
+524 TSSSLYSPFKY

-561 NAGGIGGQAEFVKAM
+561 NAGGIGGQAEFIRAM

-581 YGSPMALSRV
+581 YGSPLALSRV

>member
-1 MSASKRLRE
+1 MSATKRLRE

-21 TESEEGRKWLW
+21 VESEEGRKWLW
-32 KALNPADSNTAAIG
+32 KALNPADSSTAAIG

-88 PVLFG
+88 SVIFG

-101 SMDLSGVNNFEIN
+101 SIDLSAVGTFEIN
-114 TVVSPTDGG
+114 TTI
-123 NYIVTVTITPD
+123 NAAEKKVTVNITPD
-134 DIPPKPVALRTVQ
+134 DIPDKPVALRTVQ

-178 ARLSYGAAHVIP
+178 ARMSYGSAHVIP

-284 SMLVADMFGNLEG
+284 SLLVADQFGTYDG
-297 DKFVVSETATA
+297 GVISQTQTKDATNF
-308 TRYTV
+308 TV
-313 KQVPMTLVQATDST
+313 RQVAMTLVQAQDST
-327 MFKITG
+327 MFTI
-333 TTSTA
+333 TA
-338 TTGGNTAKTKSNVL
+338 TTQTARSNGGTAETMSNVL

-371 LNDEELKSSNS
+371 LNDEELSNNAGQ
-382 VYSENYS
+382 VVQGTRS
-389 TIITS
+389 TIISNSTS
-394 SASASSYKQMANMFN
+394 STSYK
-409 GPFNESLSGE
+409 L
-419 FTANQLEASGNGALW
+419 TANLFGGPLNETISYAFAAGQLNAGQAGNVFWA
-434 MSMFQGKQWF
+434 SMFKDKQWF
-444 HIPRLITAW
+444 CIPRLITAW
-453 DAQGTGASMNPRG
+453 DAQGTGASENPVG

-472 DTTYTAAASLKAL
+472 DTTLTSLSSLKAL

-506 SSTAPIKLIM
+506 SSTAPIKLILRM
-516 RIGVEILL
+516 GVEILL

-561 NAGGIGGQAEFVKAM
+561 NAGGIGGQAEFIKAM
-576 TDLVE
+576 SDLVE

>member
-1 MSASKRLRE
+1 MSATKRLRADE
-10 DAAARKAGLKS
+10 AARKAGLKS

-32 KALNPADSNTAAIG
+32 KALNPADPGTAAIG

-88 PVLFG
+88 PVIFG

-101 SMDLSGVNNFEIN
+101 SMDLSGVGTFEIN
-114 TVVSPTDGG
+114 TTVDEAEKT
-123 NYIVTVTITPD
+123 VTVKITPD
-134 DIPPKPVALRTVQ
+134 DIPDKPVAMRTVQ

-168 RVLYSQVIQK
+168 RVLYSQIIQK
-178 ARLSYGAAHVIP
+178 ARLSYGSAHVIP
-190 TCSDLHNGGLITAC
+190 TCSDLNNGGLITAC

-257 IRDPFNNDYVS
+257 IRDPFNNDYVA

-284 SMLVADMFGNLEG
+284 SLLVADQFGTVAGGVFTENT
-297 DKFVVSETATA
+297 SANATN
-308 TRYTV
+308 YTV
-313 KQVPMTLVQATDST
+313 RQVPMTLTQAADST
-327 MFKITG
+327 MFTIEA

-338 TTGGNTAKTKSNVL
+338 HTAGEVANTKSNVL

-371 LNDEELKSSNS
+371 LNDESKKDVQSKSYGFSNIISNS
-382 VYSENYS
+382 
-389 TIITS
+389 TS
-394 SASASSYKQMANMFN
+394 STSYKQMSNMFN
-409 GPFNESLSGE
+409 GPFVEGMSGD
-419 FTANQLEASGNGALW
+419 FTAGQLKAADNGPLW
-434 MSMFQGKQWF
+434 KSMFQGKQWF
-444 HIPRLITAW
+444 RIPRLITAW
-453 DAQGTGASMNPRG
+453 DSQGLGASQNPMG

-472 DTTYTAAASLKAL
+472 DTTLTSLSSLKAL

-499 TVHMTGV
+499 AVHMTGV
-506 SSTAPIKLIM
+506 SATAPIKLIM
-516 RIGVEILL
+516 RMGVEILL

-561 NAGGIGGQAEFVKAM
+561 NAGGIGGQAEFIRAM

-581 YGSPMALSRV
+581 YGSPLALSRV

>member
-1 MSASKRLRE
+1 MSVAKRLRE
-10 DAAARKAGLKS
+10 DEAARKAGLKA

-32 KALNPADSNTAAIG
+32 KALNPADPGTAAIG

-88 PVLFG
+88 PVIFG

-101 SMDLSGVNNFEIN
+101 SMDLSGVGTFEIN
-114 TVVSPTDGG
+114 TTVDAAQKT
-123 NYIVTVTITPD
+123 VTVKITPD
-134 DIPPKPVALRTVQ
+134 DIPDKPVALRTVQ
-147 QLTNSQIDPRAFQ
+147 QLMNSQIDPRAFQ

-178 ARLSYGAAHVIP
+178 ARLSYGSAHVIP
-190 TCSDLHNGGLITAC
+190 TCSDLNNGGLITAC

-284 SMLVADMFGNLEG
+284 SLLVADQFGTVAGGVLTQTQTK
-297 DKFVVSETATA
+297 DATN
-308 TRYTV
+308 YTV
-313 KQVPMTLVQATDST
+313 RQVPMVLKQAADST
-327 MFKITG
+327 MFSIEV
-333 TTSTA
+333 TTPTA
-338 TTGGNTAKTKSNVL
+338 RTGGGTAETMSNVL

-371 LNDEELKSSNS
+371 LNDESKE
-382 VYSENYS
+382 
-389 TIITS
+389 
-394 SASASSYKQMANMFN
+394 SASSQAYGFSSIISNSTSSTSYKQLSNMFN
-409 GPFNESLSGE
+409 GPFVEGMSGT
-419 FTANQLEASGNGALW
+419 FTAGQLTAANNGPLW
-434 MSMFQGKQWF
+434 QSMFQGKQWF

-453 DAQGTGASMNPRG
+453 DAQGTGASMNPVG

-472 DTTYTAAASLKAL
+472 DTTLTSLSSLKAL

-561 NAGGIGGQAEFVKAM
+561 NAGGMGGQAEFIKAL